1 MKTFLNTALSVFLI
15 FIVVALSGCSRRE
28 GYRIGVSQCSSDD
41 WRNKM
46 NEEILREALIL
57 DESVDVEIRSA
68 NDSNEQ
74 QIADLRYFVDNGF
87 DAIIVAPNEA
97 EALTPI
103 IKDIHA
109 RGIPVIVF
117 DRSVIGNDYTAFQ
130 GADNASIGRQAAL
143 LAYAYSGKNAKV
155 IEICGNMESTPAIE
169 RKKGFHEVADSLE
182 VQVIASASGFWNYEN
197 AAVIADSLLKA
208 HPEANIIY
216 AHNDRMAMGAS
227 EVATRLGLRGKLKI
241 IGIDAAPNLG
251 IKAVADGVIDAT
263 FVYPTEGQSL
273 IATALAILKGE
284 PYNANNMIASPS
296 AVDKSNAELMLRQDE
311 ALRRET
317 DRISSLKSRI
327 DHYWQQHSL
336 QTALL
341 YGVVAILVLI
351 AGLTFALLK
360 AYWANKRHRAEME
373 ERNRTLQKQHDEL
386 DDLYHKLEE
395 ATGSKLTFFTNVS
408 HDLRTPL
415 TLIADPVHQMA
426 EADNLTSQQ
435 RTLMQL
441 ADKNVKRLNRLIN
454 QILDIRKFDNGHLA
468 LNLRNADL
476 AMALKEWAMPFADA
490 AARRHIRF
498 SLEVAP
504 QTDYVTAIDVEKIE
518 RVLFNLLS
526 NAFKFTPANGTITIS
541 LQRQGDNIVLKVSD
555 TGPGISP
562 EDASQVFDRFF
573 HSGSDAN
580 PHGSGIGLALSKT
593 FVQMHEGDITV
604 ESTLGAGTTFI
615 VTLPVK
621 HVDTDAADTSLTA
634 AVAAADVAE
643 LAKVEEEDVEIKEDA
658 PTLLVIDD
666 NEDISTLI
674 KSILSDKYTVLRAVN
689 GAQGIRLATKYI
701 PDLIICDVM
710 MPGMDGY
717 ETCRRLKGEEVTSH
731 IPVLLLTA
739 CSQQEQRT
747 EGYNCGADGYMSKPF
762 DAAMLKA
769 RCQSLLDNRRRIYA
783 NIADAKQPQKP
794 QTAAAAPKGDIDD
807 EFYARFINAVE
818 QNLGNSE
825 ISVEDLASML
835 GLSRVQMY
843 RKIKA
848 LTNYSPAEL
857 LRNTRLEHA
866 ARLLKT
872 TQRTVSEIA
881 YEVGFTAP
889 GYFTKCY
896 REYFNEAPSDTQAR
910 TSKISR

>member
-1 MKTFLNTALSVFLI
+1 MKKILNAIAAITLI
-15 FIVVALSGCSRRE
+15 IAMPAICGCSKKE

-46 NEEILREALIL
+46 NEEIMREALIL
-57 DESVDVEIRSA
+57 DESLDVEIRSGE
-68 NDSNEQ
+68 DSNEN
-74 QIADLRYFVDNGF
+74 QIADLQYFVDNGF

-103 IKDIHA
+103 IKDIHSK
-109 RGIPVIVF
+109 GIPVIVF
-117 DRSVIGNDYTAFQ
+117 DRSVIGNDYTAYQ
-130 GADNASIGRQAAL
+130 GADNASIGKEAAL
-143 LAYAYSGKNAKV
+143 LAYSYCGKDAKV
-155 IEICGNMESTPAIE
+155 IEICGNMESTPAEE
-169 RKKGFHEVADSLE
+169 RQRGFHNAADSLGMPI
-182 VQVIASASGFWNYEN
+182 VASASGLWNYEN
-197 AAVIADSLLKA
+197 ASVVADSLLAA

-227 EVATRLGLRGKLKI
+227 DVAKRLGMRDKVKI
-241 IGIDAAPNLG
+241 IGIDAAPGLG
-251 IKAVADGVIDAT
+251 IKAVADGTIDAT

-284 PYNANNMIASPS
+284 PYNANNIIASPQ
-296 AVDKSNAELMLRQDE
+296 AVVSTNAELLLRQDE

-317 DRISSLKSRI
+317 GRIASLKSRI
-327 DHYWQQHSL
+327 DDYWQKHSL

-341 YGVVAILVLI
+341 YGVVAILILIGGLAFVLMR
-351 AGLTFALLK
+351 
-360 AYWANKRHRAEME
+360 AYWSNKRHRREME
-373 ERNRTLQKQHDEL
+373 ERNRTLQQQHDEL
-386 DDLYHKLEE
+386 DELYHKLEE

-426 EADNLTSQQ
+426 EATNITPQQ

-476 AMALKEWAMPFADA
+476 SLALKEWAMPFADA
-490 AARRHIRF
+490 AARRHIKF
-498 SLEVAP
+498 YLDVAP
-504 QTDYVTAIDVEKIE
+504 GADYVTAIDVEKIE

-541 LQRQGDNIVLKVSD
+541 LQRQDDTITLKVSD
-555 TGPGISP
+555 TGPGIKS
-562 EDASQVFDRFF
+562 EDMKQVFDRFF
-573 HSGSDAN
+573 HSGTEVN
-580 PHGSGIGLALSKT
+580 PNGSGIGLALSKT
-593 FVQMHEGDITV
+593 FVQMHEGDIAV
-604 ESTLGAGTTFI
+604 ESELGVGTTFI

-621 HVDTDAADTSLTA
+621 SVDIDAADTSLAA

-643 LAKVEEEDVEIKEDA
+643 LAEVEEEDVEIKEDA

-666 NEDISTLI
+666 NEDISLLI
-674 KSILSDKYTVLRAVN
+674 KSILSDKYTVLRAAN
-689 GAQGIRLATKYI
+689 GAQGIRMASKYI

-762 DAAMLKA
+762 DSDMLKA
-769 RCQSLLDNRRRIYA
+769 RCQSLIDNRRRIYA
-783 NIADAKQPQKP
+783 TITDAKQPQKP
-794 QTAAAAPKGDIDD
+794 QAATSPKGDIDD
-807 EFYARFINAVE
+807 EFYARFIEAVE
-818 QNLGNSE
+818 KNLSKSE
-825 ISVEDLASML
+825 ITVEDLAAML

-872 TQRTVSEIA
+872 TQRTISEIA

-896 REYFNEAPSDTQAR
+896 KEYFNEAPSDTQAR
-910 TSKISR
+910 TSKISG